1 MKIYACG
8 GTGINIGSMF
18 EKMRGQRGDVLSSF
32 DIAYIDTSTANIKHI
47 DGIKE
52 EDVYLIKDL
61 NGSGKLRSLNY
72 EIVKEHAKNILLKH
86 SPEKYCIVV
95 HSGSGGS
102 GSVIG
107 PVLVSEMLQDSD
119 ITPIVV
125 MVGSQQSTIEASN
138 TIKTIASYHAIS
150 KKAKRSIA
158 MVYYANMPG
167 SSRESTDKEVYSSI
181 LSLSVLTSG
190 KNRELDHTDV
200 YNFIN
205 YNLVTSHPIDLV
217 ALDIMAPDVNV
228 DPDYNIISA
237 VTLNKA
243 GESSSMEM
251 VVEYKAEGYL
261 PASHT
266 DVSPI
271 HFITVDGFIAGVVNQ
286 LESVIDNAQK
296 IKSAKVPVSKFKQT
310 FDTEDDG
317 MVL

>member
-32 DIAYIDTSTANIKHI
+32 DISYIDTSSSNIKYI
-47 DGIKE
+47 EGVS
-52 EDVYLIKDL
+52 EDNLYMIKDL

-72 EIVKEHAKNILLKH
+72 EAVRDHAKSILLNH
-86 SPEKYCIVV
+86 QPEKYSLVV

-125 MVGSQQSTIEASN
+125 MIGSQQSTIEASN
-138 TIKTIASYHAIS
+138 TIKTIASYHSIA
-150 KKAKRSIA
+150 KKHNRPIA
-158 MVYYANMPG
+158 MVYYANTPG
-167 SSRESTDKEVYSSI
+167 SSRDMTDKNVYSAI
-181 LSLSVLTSG
+181 LSLSILTSG

-205 YNLVTSHPIDLV
+205 YNKVTTHPVDLV
-217 ALDIMAPDVNV
+217 ALDIMAPTVDV
-228 DPDYNIISA
+228 DPTLDVISA
-237 VTLNKA
+237 ITLNKI
-243 GESSSMEM
+243 GENQSMDI

-261 PASHT
+261 PDSHT
-266 DVSPI
+266 DVAPI
-271 HFITVDGFIAGVVNQ
+271 HFLTIDGFIAGVVDV
-286 LESVIDNAQK
+286 LDSVIENAKK
-296 IKSAKVPVSKFKQT
+296 IKSAKVNVSKLKGNFNA
-310 FDTEDDG
+310 EDDG
-317 MVL
+317 IVL

>member
-18 EKMRGQRGDVLSSF
+18 EKMRGQRGDLLSSF
-32 DIAYIDTSTANIKHI
+32 DISYIDTSTSNMQHI
-47 DGIKE
+47 SGIKDE
-52 EDVYLIKDL
+52 YTYMIKDL

-72 EIVKEHAKNILLKH
+72 ETVKEHAKSILLYH
-86 SPEKYCIVV
+86 PPEKYSVVV

-107 PVLVSEMLQDSD
+107 PILVNEMLQDPD

-125 MVGSQQSTIEASN
+125 MIGSQQSTIEASN
-138 TIKTIASYHAIS
+138 TIKTIASYHAIA
-150 KKAKRSIA
+150 KKNNRPIA
-158 MVYYANMPG
+158 MVYYANIPG
-167 SSRESTDKEVYSSI
+167 SSRQSTDTDVYSSI

-205 YNLVTSHPIDLV
+205 YNKVTSHPVDLV
-217 ALDIMAPDVNV
+217 ALDIMAPDVNI
-228 DPDYNIISA
+228 DPLFNVISA
-237 VTLNKA
+237 VTLNKV
-243 GESSSMEM
+243 GQHSSLDI

-261 PASHT
+261 PESHA
-266 DVSPI
+266 DISPI
-271 HFITVDGFIAGVVNQ
+271 HFIIVDGFITGVVDK
-286 LESVIDNAQK
+286 LDSVIENANK
-296 IKSAKVPVSKFKQT
+296 IKSAKVPVSKFKQN
-310 FDTEDDG
+310 FNVEDDG